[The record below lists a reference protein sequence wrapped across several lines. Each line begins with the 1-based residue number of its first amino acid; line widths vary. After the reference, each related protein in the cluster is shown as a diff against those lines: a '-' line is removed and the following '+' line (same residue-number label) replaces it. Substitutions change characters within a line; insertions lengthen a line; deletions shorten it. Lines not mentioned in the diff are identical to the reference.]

1 MVLLHGLASSFEHN
15 WREPGWVDLLTEA
28 GRDVLAIDLPGHGP
42 GPHETVPEAYADVP
56 GAVARRIAELA
67 PDARQLDAV
76 GFSLGG
82 HTLLAMAAA
91 APERFRR
98 LAVLGVGDGA
108 LAPPAGAART
118 ALAEAVTAATEPE
131 ADPAR
136 LFWRLTRSA
145 GNDPAAIAAF
155 VRRETRALDTDA
167 LARISCPVL
176 VVIGERDFAADRPT
190 RSWPRCPTPDW
201 RCCAAPTTSA
211 PRPTTGASAPY
222 WTSWR
227 SRARHLTEVT
237 DAGRRLLDVALVLE
251 QHADRLAQL
260 GLLDVLDADQHQRA
274 GPVEG
279 LRDGWVLL
287 EVQPTQ

>member
-1 MVLLHGLASSFEHN
+1 VVLLHGFASSFDHN
-15 WREPGWVDLLTEA
+15 WRAPGWVDLLTEA
-28 GRDVLAIDLPGHGP
+28 GRDVLEIDLPGHGQ
-42 GPHETVPEAYADVP
+42 GPHETDPAAYADLP
-56 GAVARRIAELA
+56 GAVARRIAEQA

-108 LAPPAGAART
+108 LTQPAGAASMM
-118 ALAEAVTAATEPE
+118 LAELLTAPTEPQ

-155 VRRETRALDTDA
+155 VRRETTALDTDA

-176 VVIGERDFAADRPT
+176 VVIGERDFVGPADALMAALPYARLEVLRGTDHFG
-190 RSWPRCPTPDW
+190 
-201 RCCAAPTTSA
+201 TTSDY
-211 PRPTTGASAPY
+211 RCLGA
-222 WTSWR
+222 
-227 SRARHLTEVT
+227 
-237 DAGRRLLDVALVLE
+237 
-251 QHADRLAQL
+251 
-260 GLLDVLDADQHQRA
+260 VLDFLD
-274 GPVEG
+274 E
-279 LRDGWVLL
+279 
-287 EVQPTQ
+287 

>member
-1 MVLLHGLASSFEHN
+1 MLLHGLASSFEHN

-28 GRDVLAIDLPGHGP
+28 GRDVPAIDLPGHGP

-67 PDARQLDAV
+67 PGARQVDAV
-76 GFSLGG
+76 GFSVGG

-108 LAPPAGAART
+108 LAPPAGGART
-118 ALAEAVTAATEPE
+118 VLADAVTAATEPE
-131 ADPAR
+131 AEPAR

-155 VRRETRALDTDA
+155 MRRDTRALDSKA

-176 VVIGERDFAADRPT
+176 VVIGERDFGDACEPNIERSVGPADALTAALPHARLEVLRGTDHFG
-190 RSWPRCPTPDW
+190 
-201 RCCAAPTTSA
+201 TTSDY
-211 PRPTTGASAPY
+211 RCIGA
-222 WTSWR
+222 
-227 SRARHLTEVT
+227 
-237 DAGRRLLDVALVLE
+237 
-251 QHADRLAQL
+251 
-260 GLLDVLDADQHQRA
+260 VLDFL
-274 GPVEG
+274 GE
-279 LRDGWVLL
+279 
-287 EVQPTQ
+287 